1 MAPPEAIMDSIVF
14 DQPGNGGLGAMDAS
28 PTLAAC
34 LGGDGGVG
42 GTGGR
47 GGGGRGGHSIGIAWT
62 GMAPPEAILNS
73 IVIGQP
79 GTGGPGDDG
88 TNSGADGEAA
98 ATLQFP

>member
-1 MAPPEAIMDSIVF
+1 M
-14 DQPGNGGLGAMDAS
+14 GAS

-62 GMAPPEAILNS
+62 GVAPPEVIMDS

-79 GTGGPGDDG
+79 GNGGPGDDES
-88 TNSGADGEAA
+88 NSGADGQADAMLE
-98 ATLQFP
+98 FP